1 MSIDP
6 LLPAWLM
13 ILVMAVA
20 GGSALMTYR
29 RMSLP
34 ALLRS
39 VALVVIAV
47 FLLNP
52 VHREP
57 AERSEPP
64 LIHLVLD
71 RSASMSVNDVAGQT
85 RWAAGLAAMET
96 LQQSLKESYRVAIA
110 NLDTHVYVG
119 EPTAPKNDDTSFS
132 DLTKLI
138 EQQPS
143 AIMVLSDGGDRGD
156 AAPDD
161 ALAAAGIPVYTVAIG
176 ENSSTTNVAVR
187 LDAASP
193 TAFPGQSITLDA
205 VIQATG
211 SAIGRMG
218 EIILSTAEGQEIER
232 RSLTLAA
239 QQQQQFTVELGS
251 KAGEQAWRVAL
262 SPITGEATTA
272 DNTSVAVV
280 QIVDRPLRIAVIEA
294 QPYWD
299 TSFAVRSWRRDRQLS
314 VRTVFAVGN
323 RRYRSGDGIFDPL
336 TSESLRSIDVVVIGS
351 QTEQVIDQSAAAAL
365 LEFVTNGGGLL
376 LLGINDSGSGGELSA
391 LDPVLRRQG
400 RQTQVAPVLTDNGR
414 ALALLPSDGRAL
426 STVASGLV
434 AGLRPRTEILVGVE
448 QQPLVVR
455 RRHGAGQVAAV
466 NAEGLWRWSL
476 GNENETDVAARF
488 WRQLIKSIS
497 KNGQSPMQADR
508 PRYRSGQ
515 EASISVS
522 GEEMV
527 SVTKP
532 NGQRLAVPVA
542 PSEGGLRVAR
552 LRLDEVGSYIFEQAG
567 RTMTIPVE
575 ADVREVTDIARRDDR
590 LARLAGRTGGQM
602 VSLADAQALAER
614 LTRRA
619 DLRVKEPVVTPL
631 ITTGWWLL
639 IVVGILTGEWW
650 IRRRHYGVI

>member
-1 MSIDP
+1 MSFDP
-6 LLPAWLM
+6 LLPAWL
-13 ILVMAVA
+13 ILLVLAVA
-20 GGSALMTYR
+20 GGSAYAAYR
-29 RMSLP
+29 RISLP
-34 ALLRS
+34 ALCRCG
-39 VALVVIAV
+39 VFVMAAV
-47 FLLNP
+47 LLLNP
-52 VHREP
+52 VQRDP
-57 AERSEPP
+57 VERGQSP

-71 RSASMSVNDVAGQT
+71 RSASMAVSDVAGQS
-85 RWAAGLAAMET
+85 RWAAGRAALLE
-96 LQQSLKESYRVAIA
+96 LEQALKGPYRVAVG
-110 NLDTHVYVG
+110 NLDAHVHMG
-119 EPTAPKNDDTSFS
+119 EPTPPTSDDTSFA

-143 AIMVLSDGGDRGD
+143 AILVMSDGGDRGE

-161 ALAAAGIPVYTVAIG
+161 ALAAAGIPVYTVAVG
-176 ENSSTTNVAVR
+176 EKSSATNVAVR

-205 VIQATG
+205 VIQASG

-218 EIILSTAEGQEIER
+218 EIILSTASGQEIER
-232 RSLTLAA
+232 RSLTFAA
-239 QQQQQFTVELGS
+239 QQQQQFTVELGAA
-251 KAGEQAWRVAL
+251 AGEQTWRLAV
-262 SPITGEATTA
+262 SPLTGEATVA
-272 DNTSVAVV
+272 DNASIAVV

-299 TSFAVRSWRRDRQLS
+299 TSFAVRAWRRDRQLA

-323 RRYRSGDGIFDPL
+323 RRYRSGDGTFDPF
-336 TSESLRSIDVVVIGS
+336 TSESLRTIDVVVIGS
-351 QTEQVIDQSAAAAL
+351 QTERVIDAAAAAAL

-376 LLGINDSGSGGELSA
+376 LLGIDDAENSGPLAA

-414 ALALLPSDGRAL
+414 ALALLPTDGRAL

-434 AGLRPRTEILVGVE
+434 AGLRPRSEILLGVE

-455 RRHGAGQVAAV
+455 RRHGAGQVAVV

-476 GNENETDVAARF
+476 GNENDADVAARF
-488 WRQLIKSIS
+488 WRQLVKSIS

-515 EASISVS
+515 EASISVA
-522 GEEMV
+522 GDEPLT
-527 SVTKP
+527 VTKP
-532 NGQRLAVPVA
+532 NGQRQTVPMA
-542 PSEGGLRVAR
+542 SEGNVRMAR
-552 LRLDEVGSYIFEQAG
+552 LRLEEVGSYTFEQAG

-575 ADVREVTDIARRDDR
+575 ADVREVTDITRRDDR

-602 VSLADAQALAER
+602 VSLTEAKSLAER

-619 DLRVKEPVVTPL
+619 DLRVTEPIVTPL
-631 ITTGWWLL
+631 VTSAWWLL
-639 IVVGILTGEWW
+639 VFVGLLACEWW
-650 IRRRHYGVI
+650 IRRRRYGAI